1 MYRLIVRRVLKTT
14 VAQKQPS
21 CHCYLQDGMLS
32 DTSFQLFTRGRPTLN
47 VRAFQEGADETSVH
61 FDNFSLK
68 LDLASF
74 AKENSQL

>member
-47 VRAFQEGADETSVH
+47 VRAFQEGADAIL
-61 FDNFSLK
+61 FLK
-68 LDLASF
+68 LVCILTI
-74 AKENSQL
+74 LV